1 MTNYSQLQLIVA
13 KEVEGMQRHL
23 RMGNLMVHGVKYEFG
38 EDRERVFRES
48 LKAVVEVKCS
58 RVLLDDSWR
67 HIGVEVVC
75 DPIGKRA

>member
-1 MTNYSQLQLIVA
+1 
-13 KEVEGMQRHL
+13 
-23 RMGNLMVHGVKYEFG
+23 MVHGVKYEFG

>member
-1 MTNYSQLQLIVA
+1 M
-13 KEVEGMQRHL
+13 
-23 RMGNLMVHGVKYEFG
+23 KYEFG

-58 RVLLDDSWR
+58 RVLLDDRWR